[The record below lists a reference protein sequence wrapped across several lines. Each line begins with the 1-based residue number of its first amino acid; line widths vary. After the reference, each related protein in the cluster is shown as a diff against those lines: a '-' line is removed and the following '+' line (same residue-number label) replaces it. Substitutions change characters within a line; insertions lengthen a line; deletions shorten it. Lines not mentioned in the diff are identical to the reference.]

1 MTIEKNKQKFFF
13 KTQGQ
18 GIIYL
23 IVAAVVVGSI
33 FLVGGVY
40 TRKIT
45 PNSTEPAGIPVDTG
59 NSGDNKEL
67 QIRTLKFISP
77 TPTPIPPTL
86 PPTAPSPT
94 NPPGPTPPT
103 TPTPPPGD
111 GIPTPTPIP
120 PTPTPIPPP
129 DPQ

>member
-1 MTIEKNKQKFFF
+1 MLRKKRQQFFL

-45 PNSTEPAGIPVDTG
+45 PNSTEPAGIPVD
-59 NSGDNKEL
+59 SGIIGPKKNL
-67 QIRTLKFISP
+67 QIGTLKFISP

-86 PPTAPSPT
+86 PPTTPTPT
-94 NPPGPTPPT
+94 NPPGPTPTP
-103 TPTPPPGD
+103 TPTPPPGS
-111 GIPTPTPIP
+111 GPTHTPTPPP
-120 PTPTPIPPP
+120 PTPTPEYGS
-129 DPQ
+129 